1 MLKKWNQIH
10 AYLINP
16 LINLLSLL
24 LINIWYD
31 NFTYIA
37 NTLHL
42 RFYVLLWAC
51 STLYGFLIY
60 PLQIWDTLSI
70 PYNKK
75 RHALYC
81 LGMLIC
87 VFIPYFPSYPFWIN
101 DLHVWLFIF
110 SFGATV
116 YEWLKT
122 LPVLAI
128 ISKKWCIVLITT
140 FLFCLMTYIWLGH
153 MTGFTESLASISLN
167 IVLYLMQKNLSI

>member
-1 MLKKWNQIH
+1 MLKKWNPIH

-87 VFIPYFPSYPFWIN
+87 VFIPYFPLLTAFPPCCHALIFCITAT
-101 DLHVWLFIF
+101 DLM
-110 SFGATV
+110 
-116 YEWLKT
+116 
-122 LPVLAI
+122 
-128 ISKKWCIVLITT
+128 SK
-140 FLFCLMTYIWLGH
+140 
-153 MTGFTESLASISLN
+153 
-167 IVLYLMQKNLSI
+167 